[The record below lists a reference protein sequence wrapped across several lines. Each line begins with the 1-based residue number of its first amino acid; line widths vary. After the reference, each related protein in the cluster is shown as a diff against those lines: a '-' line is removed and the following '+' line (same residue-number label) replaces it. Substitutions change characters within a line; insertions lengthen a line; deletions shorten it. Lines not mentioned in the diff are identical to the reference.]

1 MLTIKMQVKTLD
13 LYLEMLVSKH
23 CSYFYRT
30 NKSGQTVR
38 LRKSSLVRVFT
49 EGNVKFGESVCLL
62 LEKIQLFYTKRKKK
76 HQVAQLDCRGD
87 NITRKNL
94 GSLG

>member
-1 MLTIKMQVKTLD
+1 MQVKTLD

-62 LEKIQLFYTKRKKK
+62 LEKIQLFYTKRKK
-76 HQVAQLDCRGD
+76 
-87 NITRKNL
+87 NIKWPNWTVGEITSQEKIWAV
-94 GSLG
+94 